1 MNKLF
6 FEELLQDSDLNEDER
21 GILRRIINFA
31 DADARE
37 NLANLFEADR
47 SWMRKLVDNYNA
59 KLQALQTGD
68 ETAWDA
74 IISEEIGYLNED
86 MIFVDS

>member
-1 MNKLF
+1 MRDPLF
-6 FEELLQDSDLNEDER
+6 DEILQESDLDEDEQA
-21 GILRRIINFA
+21 IIWRIIGLS
-31 DADARE
+31 DAATRE
-37 NLANLFEADR
+37 NLANLFESDR
-47 SWMRKLVDNYNA
+47 SSLRKLLDNYNA

-68 ETAWDA
+68 ETAWDS